1 MREEIQEAVTV
12 LANRYVMKW
21 KSGGGRI
28 IGYPCS
34 YMPVEVI
41 AAAGMLPFRLRAME
55 VVSTSIGSSY
65 YGPVVCS
72 FPKCILQI
80 AGERKYAFLDGAV
93 ICNGCDTMR
102 RLDDCWRKA
111 DDDIPGIL
119 PPYFAH
125 FAVPHKVTDYSIK
138 WFAGEIRKL
147 IDGLEK
153 HFNVKISDDKLKKAI
168 REYNRGRTL
177 LEDLDILRSGPEVFL
192 SGTEAMA
199 LFIAGTAMPAADFN
213 ALVEDVLGDLK
224 KKKKKDALSGRRL
237 LLAGSVIDDLDL
249 FRTIEDAGAVIVA
262 DTVCF
267 GSRDRTDPVG
277 EDGDPV
283 AALAGR
289 YLGSIRCPRM
299 FGDYKSR
306 FAFLKELAKRTG
318 AEGVILQ
325 NIRFCDL
332 HGSENGIFERDL
344 EAAGIPCLRMEREYG
359 PLGDEGRVRMRI
371 DAFLERIGAAGGGS
385 KRVLSADRNRR

>member
-1 MREEIQEAVTV
+1 MREEIREAVTV

-21 KSGGGRI
+21 KGGGGRI
-28 IGYPCS
+28 VGYPCS

-93 ICNGCDTMR
+93 VCNGCDTMR

-111 DDDIPGIL
+111 NDDMPGIL
-119 PPYFAH
+119 PPYFVH
-125 FAVPHKVTDYSIK
+125 FAVPHKVTDYSVT

-147 IDGLEK
+147 IGSLEK
-153 HFNVKISDDKLKKAI
+153 HFNTAISDDKLKKAI
-168 REYNRGRTL
+168 TEYNRTRTL
-177 LEDLDILRSGPEVFL
+177 LGEIDAMRSGPDVFL
-192 SGTEAMA
+192 SGTDAMA
-199 LFIAGTAMPAADFN
+199 IFIAGTAMPAADFN
-213 ALVEDVLGDLK
+213 TLLEDILGDLK
-224 KKKKKDALSGRRL
+224 KRKKKDALPGRRL
-237 LLAGSVIDDLDL
+237 LLAGSVIDDIDL
-249 FRTIEDAGAVIVA
+249 FRTIEEAGAVIVA

-267 GSRDRTDPVG
+267 GSKDRTDLVR

-289 YLGSIRCPRM
+289 YLGSVKCPRM
-299 FGDYKSR
+299 FGDYKRR
-306 FAFLKELAKRTG
+306 FAFLKELAEKTG

-371 DAFLERIGAAGGGS
+371 DALLERIGAGGGGS
-385 KRVLSADRNRR
+385 RRALSADRSR

>member
-1 MREEIQEAVTV
+1 MREEILEAVTV
-12 LANRYVMKW
+12 LENRYVRKW
-21 KSGGGRI
+21 KSGGGKI

-34 YMPVEVI
+34 YMPVEII

-55 VVSTSIGSSY
+55 VVSTSIGNSY

-93 ICNGCDTMR
+93 VCNGCDTMR

-111 DDDIPGIL
+111 DDDMPGIL
-119 PPYFAH
+119 PPYFVH
-125 FAVPHKVTDYSIK
+125 FAIPHKVTDYGTK
-138 WFAGEIRKL
+138 WFAGEIRKF
-147 IDGLEK
+147 IDSLER
-153 HFNVKISDDKLKKAI
+153 HFDVKISDDGLKKAV
-168 REYNRGRTL
+168 REYNRSRAL
-177 LEDLDILRSGPEVFL
+177 LGELDALRSGPDVFL
-192 SGTEAMA
+192 SGTDAMS
-199 LFIAGTAMPAADFN
+199 LLIAGTAMPAADFN
-213 ALVEDVLGDLK
+213 ALLEDVLGGLK

-237 LLAGSVIDDLDL
+237 LLAGSVIDDIDL
-249 FRTIEDAGAVIVA
+249 FKTIEEAGALIVA

-267 GSRDRTDPVG
+267 GSRDRSDPVR
-277 EDGDPV
+277 EDSDPV
-283 AALAGR
+283 AALAER
-289 YLGSIRCPRM
+289 YLGSVQCPRM
-299 FGDYKSR
+299 FGDYKRR
-306 FAFLKELAKRTG
+306 FTHLKELAQRTA

-344 EAAGIPCLRMEREYG
+344 EAAGVPCLRMEREYG

-371 DAFLERIGAAGGGS
+371 DALLERIGAGGGGS
-385 KRVLSADRNRR
+385 RRALSTGRDR